1 MIHFMFITLL
11 PPYVVPTYSY
21 VTNVFVYNLH
31 ITVCA
36 RMYSTAQK
44 QCTRKWSKKFLRR
57 KNTQVA
63 ARSKNVL
70 FLRFTRKNI
79 RNARS

>member
-31 ITVCA
+31 IAVCA

-44 QCTRKWSKKFLRR
+44 TMHAQVEQEVLAPQEHASRR
-57 KNTQVA
+57 K
-63 ARSKNVL
+63 K
-70 FLRFTRKNI
+70 
-79 RNARS
+79 